1 MAEAAQALSPSE
13 APAGLTASQWEAICA
28 LRPHEA
34 APTPVEEASRPTSI
48 YLSDARFAAEIS
60 GLFHKVP
67 VVAIMSRYLPDP
79 GTSVGHDGY
88 GVPLLIT
95 RDREGVARAFINACR
110 HRGSKVIEGCE
121 PVKGNRMI
129 CPYHA
134 WAYGLDGK
142 LLTIPRQETFPSLKK
157 EHLGL
162 VPLATSESGGFIWV
176 GLSPNEAPAP
186 QEGTTA
192 LCADLEAFGLHRMHV
207 YGRRTYDLAANWK
220 FIIEPFLEGY
230 HVQRLHAKSIG
241 NMFADVPNV
250 YSWMGNHLR
259 QTSGKA
265 HFKPELIDGS
275 VGNLHKHIT
284 HAYLVFPNTIVVTS
298 PYYISV
304 MVLMPRAKD
313 RTMVDYYM
321 MVKGPPD
328 NPKAEELYARSY
340 QLIDAVFGGEDFRA
354 ACLQQQGLCSG
365 AVSEVHF
372 GGLENMVGPF
382 HTAVESFLD
391 PASR

>member
-1 MAEAAQALSPSE
+1 MSETVQRAEP
-13 APAGLTASQWEAICA
+13 APAGLTDSQWQAICA
-28 LRPHEA
+28 LQPHDNAPSPTDEA
-34 APTPVEEASRPTSI
+34 QRPTSV

-60 GLFHKVP
+60 DLFKKVP
-67 VVAIMSRYLPDP
+67 VVAALSRFLPEP
-79 GTSVGHDGY
+79 GTSVAQDGY
-88 GVPLLIT
+88 GIPMLLT
-95 RDREGVARAFINACR
+95 RDRQGVAHAFINACR
-110 HRGSKVIEGCE
+110 HRASKLVEECT
-121 PVKGNRMI
+121 PVKGSRMI

-142 LLTIPRQETFPSLKK
+142 LLTIPRHDTFPSLQK
-157 EHLGL
+157 ENLGL
-162 VPLATSESGGFIWV
+162 IPLTTWESGGFIWV
-176 GLSPNEAPAP
+176 SLDPQHAPKSL
-186 QEGTTA
+186 EGTDA
-192 LCADLEAFGLHRMHV
+192 ICADLEAFGLQRMHV

-220 FIIEPFLEGY
+220 LVIEPFLEGY

-250 YSWMGNHLR
+250 YMRTGHHIR

-265 HFKPELIDGS
+265 NFKPELIGGQID
-275 VGNLHKHIT
+275 NLHKYIT

-304 MVLMPRAKD
+304 MVLMPRARN
-313 RTMVDYYM
+313 RTLVDYYM
-321 MVKGPPD
+321 LVKSPPD

-354 ACLQQQGLCSG
+354 ACLQQEALNSG
-365 AVSEVHF
+365 AIGEVHF

-382 HTAVESFLD
+382 HDCVESYLD
-391 PASR
+391 PSVR